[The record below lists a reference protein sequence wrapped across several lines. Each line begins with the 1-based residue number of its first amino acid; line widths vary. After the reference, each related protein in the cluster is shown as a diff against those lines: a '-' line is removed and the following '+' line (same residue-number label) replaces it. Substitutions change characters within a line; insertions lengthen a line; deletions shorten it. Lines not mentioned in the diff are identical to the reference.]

1 MGVLAHSDFKG
12 LEVKCL
18 SVQSNPRKKKNQKDN
33 GEVEIQTLWNP
44 S

>member
-18 SVQSNPRKKKNQKDN
+18 SVQSNPREKKKS
-33 GEVEIQTLWNP
+33 ER
-44 S
+44 

>member
-18 SVQSNPRKKKNQKDN
+18 SVQSNPRKKNQKDN
-33 GEVEIQTLWNP
+33 GEVEIQTR
-44 S
+44 